1 MRRFLPAAFLLL
13 IGFLAMPA
21 AASAQQYNQRITVYA
36 VVLEQRVI
44 YLDESG
50 NIIKIAGNTAKNVT
64 PTVLD
69 SNNKAVAMT
78 AAVQDQYDNFLK
90 QHDGHLQASK
100 IYTVNP
106 LSVNLASNTQI
117 IEVGGGSLTLGD
129 LKIE

>member
-50 NIIKIAGNTAKNVT
+50 NIIKIAGNTAKNIS
-64 PTVLD
+64 PSVLD
-69 SNNKAVAMT
+69 SNNQAVPMT
-78 AAVQDQYDNFLK
+78 TKVQNQYDNFLA
-90 QHDGHLQASK
+90 QHGGHLQASK
-100 IYTVNP
+100 IYNLNP
-106 LSVNLASNTQI
+106 LSVNLSSNTQVI
-117 IEVGGGSLTLGD
+117 VVGNGNLSLSK
-129 LKIE
+129 LKVE